1 MTVRGR
7 VRDHDRVDDTEHL
20 VEVWQRILAP
30 SGVSWVLFEN
40 GTCVM
45 LKEPDG
51 ELAGQAVEILRQ
63 YGPVRAGG
71 PAGDFGTRAL
81 KDGTG
86 WLVTGHHPDVVT
98 YVGSEEPADPSNLAV
113 GLHGRSKRHR
123 DGTDLQVVHVEDT
136 R

>member
-7 VRDHDRVDDTEHL
+7 VRHHDRVDDIEHL
-20 VEVWQRILAP
+20 VEVWQRILEP

-63 YGPVRAGG
+63 FGPVRAGG
-71 PAGDFGTRAL
+71 PAGDFGTHAL

-98 YVGSEEPADPSNLAV
+98 YVGSDEPADPSNLAV

-123 DGTDLQVVHVEDT
+123 DGTDLQVVHVEDA

>member
-7 VRDHDRVDDTEHL
+7 VRNHDRVDDTEHL
-20 VEVWQRILAP
+20 VEVWQRILEPA
-30 SGVSWVLFEN
+30 GVSWVLFEN

-71 PAGDFGTRAL
+71 PAGDFGTQRL

-98 YVGSEEPADPSNLAV
+98 YVGSAEPADASDLAV

-123 DGTDLQVVHVEDT
+123 DGTDLQVVHVEDA